1 MWIDGLEVSQAI
13 YLAVVQGFTE
23 FLPVSSSGHLVLAPL
38 VMGRQVQNVSFDTA
52 VHFGSL
58 IAVIWYF
65 RRDLFTISLDWK
77 RSLSA
82 AQPVGESPLFW
93 AVLWGTVPVGLFG
106 LVLHFIYDDRIHS
119 AVSMSVVVLVTGLL
133 LTGFYLL
140 RRESR
145 KAGWLAL
152 ASLTL
157 ALLIALAFWLGKGL
171 RSAVVIATTTVF
183 FGVLLWLADVRGAR
197 RRGLEAIG
205 WRDILIIGVAQACA
219 LVPGTSRSGI
229 TITAA
234 LLLGFRR
241 EAAARFSFLLSI
253 PTIILATAAQTN
265 TLLHKS
271 SGVVQ
276 WDILGV
282 GILVSA
288 LTAYL
293 CIYLFL
299 RLIERIGMFPFVI
312 YRFLLGGALFYFL
325 YYGLIDG
332 YVA

>member
-1 MWIDGLEVSQAI
+1 MLIDSLEVTQAI

-23 FLPVSSSGHLVLAPL
+23 FLPVSSSGHLILAPA
-38 VMGRQVQNVSFDTA
+38 VMGQKVQNVSFDTA

-65 RRDLFTISLDWK
+65 RRDLFAISMDWK
-77 RSLSA
+77 HSLA
-82 AQPVGESPLFW
+82 AARPVGESPLFW

-106 LVLHFIYDDRIHS
+106 LVLHFIYDDRVHS
-119 AVSMSVVVLVTGLL
+119 AILMSVVTAVTGLV

-140 RRESR
+140 RREFG
-145 KAGWLAL
+145 KAGYLLLA
-152 ASLTL
+152 ALTL
-157 ALLIALAFWLGKGL
+157 ALLIGLAFWLGKGL
-171 RSAVVIATTTVF
+171 RSAAVVATTTVL
-183 FGVLLWLADVRGAR
+183 FGILLWIADAKGAR
-197 RRGLEAIG
+197 QRGLGTIG
-205 WRDILIIGVAQACA
+205 WKDILIIGVAQACA

-253 PTIILATAAQTN
+253 PTIVLATAAQTN

-271 SGVVQ
+271 SGAVQ

-288 LTAYL
+288 ATAYL

-332 YVA
+332 YAV